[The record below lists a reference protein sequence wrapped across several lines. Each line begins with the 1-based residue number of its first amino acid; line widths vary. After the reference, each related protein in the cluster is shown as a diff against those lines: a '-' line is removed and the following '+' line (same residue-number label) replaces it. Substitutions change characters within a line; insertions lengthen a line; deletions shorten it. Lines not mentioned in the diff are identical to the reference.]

1 MDPFAPIRAT
11 TVHPLLVHVTL
22 GAVPVFLV
30 AYAVAAARRSAQWS
44 FAGDLALWVGGAA
57 TVGTVASGL
66 VANALVPWPG
76 GIGLWRWL
84 HLGLGIAS
92 GLLYVALA
100 GARLGALRRAAVASR
115 RTLGAA
121 LGLALLLAGTGWIGG
136 EVLVFHSGIAVAAA
150 GHGALAPTITRS
162 RKPPRDLEE
171 AMGRLRGA
179 WADAQTAFAR
189 MLVERPSADGYAQI
203 DAAAKDL
210 EVLSAW
216 LETNGTEEI
225 AGLAG
230 TPGSATPE
238 LRGSVAEMARMLRD
252 QASALGEA
260 ARGHQW
266 SSTTRTL
273 ESVTRA
279 CAGCHEGLRWTG
291 EGSEGA
297 HEH

>member
-44 FAGDLALWVGGAA
+44 FAGDLAVWVGAAA
-57 TVGTVASGL
+57 TVGAVAFGF

-76 GIGLWRWL
+76 GLGLWRWL
-84 HLGLGIAS
+84 HLGLGLAS

-100 GARLGALRRAAVASR
+100 GARLRASRRAVAASR
-115 RTLGAA
+115 RTLAAA
-121 LGLALLLAGTGWIGG
+121 LALALLLAGTGWIGG

-150 GHGALAPTITRS
+150 GHGALAPTIVRPM
-162 RKPPRDLEE
+162 KPPRDLEE
-171 AMGRLRGA
+171 AMGRLRAA

-189 MLVERPSADGYAQI
+189 MLVERPSADGYARI
-203 DAAAKDL
+203 DAAARDL
-210 EVLSAW
+210 EALAAW
-216 LETNGTEEI
+216 LETNGPEEI
-225 AGLAG
+225 ARHAR
-230 TPGSATPE
+230 TPGGVTPE
-238 LRGSVAEMARMLRD
+238 LRGSVAEMARLLRD

-260 ARGHQW
+260 AHGQRW
-266 SSTTRTL
+266 SPTTRTL
-273 ESVTRA
+273 EGVTRA
-279 CAGCHEGLRWTG
+279 CAGCHEGVRWAG
-291 EGSEGA
+291 DGSEEA